1 MVGAAAAACLAEPG
15 LLEHRPAMRPTVSR
29 RRRARLAAACLA
41 FATLACA
48 DEPTRT
54 DGSLLSEWAV
64 APELRVAGNQLV
76 EASSGRPVRLRGVS
90 VPGTESACVRGTG
103 VFAGPADSL
112 AVEAMR
118 AWKVNAVR
126 VPLNA
131 SCWLGLPGVPPA
143 YAGAAYRDAIAAWVA
158 LLERRGMVV
167 ILSLDWTGTATTVD
181 AAQRPMP
188 ERATA
193 PTFWMQV
200 AQRFGADDRVLLDL
214 YAAPWPNGNRPDDEA
229 WRCWRDGGACG
240 FVPYEAAGMQEL
252 VTAIRNTGAT
262 SVILVAGVQYGG
274 GLTQWLARRPFDP
287 RGNLAASWR
296 IFDNY
301 LCNRRSC
308 WDSWA
313 GAVAREVPLVLAEFG
328 DIDGEPAFPAEL
340 IDFMDERGGHWLAA
354 GWGVTGAPS
363 DLVQAWDGTPT
374 AYGATFRARLAQ

>member
-1 MVGAAAAACLAEPG
+1 MRTPAPR
-15 LLEHRPAMRPTVSR
+15 HRRTR
-29 RRRARLAAACLA
+29 LA
-41 FATLACA
+41 FATLACATLGCA

-54 DGSLLSEWAV
+54 DGSLLGEWAV
-64 APELRVAGNQLV
+64 APELRVAGNRLV
-76 EASSGRPVRLRGVS
+76 EAGSGRPVRLRGVS

-103 VFAGPADSL
+103 VFEGPADSL
-112 AVEAMR
+112 TVEAMR
-118 AWKVNAVR
+118 AWRVNAVR

-131 SCWLGLPGVPPA
+131 SCWLALPGVPAA
-143 YAGAAYRDAIAAWVA
+143 YAGAAYRESIAAWVA

-167 ILSLDWTGTATTVD
+167 ILSLDWTGTATTAD

-193 PTFWMQV
+193 PTFWTQV
-200 AQRFGADDRVLLDL
+200 AQRFGDDERVLLDL

-229 WRCWRDGGACG
+229 WRCWRDGGTCG
-240 FVPYEAAGMQEL
+240 AVPYEAAGMQEL
-252 VTAIRNTGAT
+252 VTAVRNTGAT
-262 SVILVAGVQYGG
+262 NVILVAGVQYGG

-296 IFDNY
+296 IFDNF

-308 WDSWA
+308 WESWA

-328 DIDGEPAFPAEL
+328 DAGGQTALPMGL
-340 IDFMDERGGHWLAA
+340 VDFMDERDGHWLAA
-354 GWGVTGAPS
+354 GWRVSGAPS

-374 AYGATFRARLAQ
+374 VYGATFRARLAR